1 MSFTSTGLGQQ
12 VLTFLISGGGV
23 FLMAVLLV
31 SALAGLFRSRSATLR
46 LACGMVL
53 LLCLLYAG
61 LLLWL
66 TIGFGGSSG
75 PPTPI
80 QP

>member
-1 MSFTSTGLGQQ
+1 MPTTSTGLGQQ
-12 VLTFLISGGGV
+12 ALTFLLSGGGV
-23 FLMAVLLV
+23 FLAGVLFV
-31 SALAGLFRSRSATLR
+31 SALVGLFRSRSIKLR
-46 LACGMVL
+46 LACGIVL

-66 TIGFGGSSG
+66 TIGFGRSSS
-75 PPTPI
+75 PPTPL

>member
-1 MSFTSTGLGQQ
+1 MSAILTGLGERA
-12 VLTFLISGGGV
+12 LTFLLSGGGM
-23 FLMAVLLV
+23 FLMAALLV
-31 SALAGLFRSRSATLR
+31 SALVGLIRCRSAALR

-53 LLCLLYAG
+53 LLCLLSAG

-66 TIGFGGSSG
+66 TIGFGGSSH

>member
-1 MSFTSTGLGQQ
+1 MLTTLTGLGRQA
-12 VLTFLISGGGV
+12 LTFLLSGGGV
-23 FLMAVLLV
+23 FLIAVLFV
-31 SALAGLFRSRSATLR
+31 SALVGLFRSRSANLR
-46 LACGMVL
+46 LVCGMVL

-66 TIGFGGSSG
+66 TIGFGGSGG
-75 PPTPI
+75 PPTPL